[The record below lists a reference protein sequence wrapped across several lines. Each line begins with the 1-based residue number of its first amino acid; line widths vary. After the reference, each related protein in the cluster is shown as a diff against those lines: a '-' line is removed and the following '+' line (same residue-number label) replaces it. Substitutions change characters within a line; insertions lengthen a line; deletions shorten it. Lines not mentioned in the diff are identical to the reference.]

1 MRAVGPPSIVEKVVS
16 EQDQARDERDR
27 DQYLVLKRIVVV
39 MPAYNAARTL
49 ELTYQNIPV
58 EWVTKI
64 ILVDDASHDETLEVA
79 RRLPLEVIRHHRNV
93 GYGGNQKTCY
103 TAALRE
109 GADVVVMLHPDGQY
123 DPNMLPGIVRPILRG
138 EADMVLGSR
147 FLDPGGA
154 RAGGMP
160 LYKYV
165 SNRFLTT
172 IESWVLGQHFSELH
186 TGYRA
191 YSRAFL
197 ETVPYLRNSNDFV
210 FDTQVIAQAINWRQR
225 IVEVPVATKYF
236 PEASSASFRQSIVY
250 GLGTLATMGLL
261 ALHRSRLF
269 RSRLFRD

>member
-1 MRAVGPPSIVEKVVS
+1 MSPEVLSQDAISSEDAKVLDGRCV
-16 EQDQARDERDR
+16 
-27 DQYLVLKRIVVV
+27 VVV

-49 ELTYQNIPV
+49 ELTYHEIPLA
-58 EWVTKI
+58 WVARI
-64 ILVDDASHDETLEVA
+64 ILVDDASRDATVA
-79 RRLPLEVIRHHRNV
+79 VASELPLEVIKHHRNV

-123 DPNMLPGIVRPILRG
+123 DPRLLPDLVRPILQG

-160 LYKYV
+160 LYKFI

-172 IESWVLGQHFSELH
+172 VESWVLGQRFSELH

-191 YSRAFL
+191 YSRKFL
-197 ETVPYLRNSNDFV
+197 ETIPYLRNADDFV
-210 FDTQVIAQAINWRQR
+210 FDTQVIAQAVHWNQR
-225 IVEVPVATKYF
+225 ILEVAVETKYF
-236 PEASSASFRQSIVY
+236 PEASSASLKQSVVY
-250 GLGTLATMGLL
+250 GLKTLMTVGQL
-261 ALHRSRLF
+261 ALHRIHLLP
-269 RSRLFRD
+269 SRLFRD

>member
-1 MRAVGPPSIVEKVVS
+1 
-16 EQDQARDERDR
+16 
-27 DQYLVLKRIVVV
+27 
-39 MPAYNAARTL
+39 
-49 ELTYQNIPV
+49 
-58 EWVTKI
+58 
-64 ILVDDASHDETLEVA
+64 
-79 RRLPLEVIRHHRNV
+79 
-93 GYGGNQKTCY
+93 
-103 TAALRE
+103 
-109 GADVVVMLHPDGQY
+109 
-123 DPNMLPGIVRPILRG
+123 
-138 EADMVLGSR
+138 MVLGSR